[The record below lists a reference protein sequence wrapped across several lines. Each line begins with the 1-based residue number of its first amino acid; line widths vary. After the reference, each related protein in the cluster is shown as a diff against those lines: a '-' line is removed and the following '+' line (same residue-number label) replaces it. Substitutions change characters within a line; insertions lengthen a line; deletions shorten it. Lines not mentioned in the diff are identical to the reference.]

1 MEAGQQHKKIAFVV
15 QARMNS
21 ERFPGKVLLPLP
33 VKKGKPMIGWIAAQ
47 LNECSI
53 TADFIVA
60 TSIKRSD
67 DPLYEYCV
75 TQGFECYRGDEQN
88 VLSRFA
94 DICRKNHYDTVVR
107 LTGDNPLLDIP
118 SIEQALVRHIKKK
131 NDYTCTK
138 GLPLG
143 MNVEVV
149 SAKSII
155 EADAN
160 SELTEDEK
168 EHVTLYIKKR
178 ASYRK
183 EILDIGDNK
192 NAVDLRLTV
201 DYPSDFALFS
211 ILLAFYKAPEQ
222 TGLNLIEFMLK
233 NHSWIFDINRQN
245 VQKAQYERKEDEI
258 EAAIKILEAA
268 DMQRAAD
275 VLESYNA

>member
-1 MEAGQQHKKIAFVV
+1 MS
-15 QARMNS
+15 S

-33 VKKGKPMIGWIAAQ
+33 VEKGKPMIGWIAAQ
-47 LNECSI
+47 LNESGVM
-53 TADFIVA
+53 ADFIVA
-60 TSIKRSD
+60 TSSRQSD

-75 TQGFECYRGDEQN
+75 DQGFECYRGDEQN

-94 DICRKNHYDTVVR
+94 NICRENHYDTVIR

-118 SIEQALVRHIKKK
+118 SMEQAISRHIKKK

-149 SAKSII
+149 SAKAII
-155 EADAN
+155 EADTD

-183 EILDIGDNK
+183 EILDIGGNK
-192 NAVDLRLTV
+192 NAEGLRLTV
-201 DYPSDFALFS
+201 DYPSDFAMFS
-211 ILLAFYKAPEQ
+211 ILLAFYKPPERS
-222 TGLNLIEFMLK
+222 GLNLIEFMLK

-245 VQKAQYERKEDEI
+245 VQKVQYERKEDEI
-258 EAAIKILEAA
+258 KAAIQILEEA
-268 DMQRAAD
+268 DMHRAAD